1 MNADYAFR
9 ISGRVPLALTEVLEP
24 LKSVETGADTLLVG
38 PVTDRA
44 ALHGYIAH
52 LEALGLELVE
62 LRRLPAGD
70 DGRHGCPCCGRVRRR
85 AAVALEEPGPVA
97 EHRSGQATEQ
107 RYDGERGGERQHD
120 PRPRILGAV
129 DVGRQVATVDRPHT
143 CTPATVGHESRVNPG
158 VAAMARAARDR
169 RPSGLPPPLRVTTS
183 HRSAPTVE
191 VCRNPTAT
199 APV

>member
-9 ISGRVPLALTEVLEP
+9 ISGRVPPALTAALEP

-70 DGRHGCPCCGRVRRR
+70 DGASWVSVLWSCGSRR
-85 AAVALEEPGPVA
+85 A
-97 EHRSGQATEQ
+97 
-107 RYDGERGGERQHD
+107 
-120 PRPRILGAV
+120 
-129 DVGRQVATVDRPHT
+129 GRTGT
-143 CTPATVGHESRVNPG
+143 
-158 VAAMARAARDR
+158 AAR
-169 RPSGLPPPLRVTTS
+169 S
-183 HRSAPTVE
+183 RSKNRDP
-191 VCRNPTAT
+191 
-199 APV
+199 